1 MTSTETKATVNS
13 SADGFEF
20 DNFDGET
27 IGFINSALHPL
38 VSILQNL
45 YEKSKTSTTASVFS
59 KPKER
64 IIKIQ
69 FLDENE
75 PSKDEKNY
83 AVNITVEPFSKLLN
97 HKNTSEEAK
106 RLVNFDT
113 DIIVEVSWARARM
126 SYIFK
131 LPVIELLDYEELK
144 TIRKKQAQD
153 ESENDD
159 RKNEKEEKEEKK
171 EKTMDGLSKEEKSAM
186 AKEIEDDNFNK
197 EWEILSQNIAIY
209 DNPVFGSKCTRVEKF
224 FSEEG
229 LTKLTPEDSAKDNSC
244 KFCKRLYSL
253 PITEYNF
260 SFNALRQSLGTYA
273 REIRIGGAGA
283 GADKSGVLS
292 PTSSSPSILI
302 TKIYPSKDIMCQLM
316 LLNQASRFCRG
327 FDATNKSQDLL
338 KMASVHISGEDGA
351 GEDGDDDEENKE
363 IKISPNSAVLFVIFD
378 KSVCDQSSTSMEQT
392 LVAHAELIKDSFK
405 EAQHASISISGAS
418 ASTSKSGSGSA
429 SGSTSTSTSA
439 SASTA
444 AKSMDPASLASKLT
458 QMSQSDELMDD
469 ENKQDADT
477 MNVIGEM
484 YRKLQED
491 DIMSLEKTMSHM
503 GQAVGLILCQENT
516 KESFLRIWISY
527 ALPIYTK
534 NAELIQYMR
543 EIPELYAQDNK
554 IGAVEIMHGQFEHV
568 HKVHKII
575 YTTNAAKQSKYEASK
590 KNDTSGISF
599 RKVVSTG

>member
-1 MTSTETKATVNS
+1 MSSTETKATVNS
-13 SADGFEF
+13 TADGFEF

-64 IIKIQ
+64 VIKIQ

-97 HKNTSEEAK
+97 HKNTAEEAK

-113 DIIVEVSWARARM
+113 DIIVEVSWVRARM

-131 LPVIELLDYEELK
+131 LPIIELLDYEELK

-153 ESENDD
+153 ESEKD
-159 RKNEKEEKEEKK
+159 EKEEKEEK
-171 EKTMDGLSKEEKSAM
+171 TIDGLSKEEKSAM

-229 LTKLTPEDSAKDNSC
+229 VTKLTPEDSAKDNSC

-273 REIRIGGAGA
+273 REIRVSGGAGGGA
-283 GADKSGVLS
+283 GKNGVLS

-351 GEDGDDDEENKE
+351 GEDGDDEDENKE

-405 EAQHASISISGAS
+405 EAQHASISVSS
-418 ASTSKSGSGSA
+418 A
-429 SGSTSTSTSA
+429 SA
-439 SASTA
+439 SASTFSSKSASTSTPASASASA

-491 DIMSLEKTMSHM
+491 DIMSLEKTMSRM

-599 RKVVSTG
+599 RKVITG